1 MLVHGIR
8 TRAPW
13 QEAIRDVLEAEG
25 FTVVLTNYDYFDIFR
40 FVAPFIILRRKPE
53 NILAKQLRIIRS
65 IHPSAQISIIAH
77 SFGTYR
83 VSNILRDDPISK
95 FNRMIYR

>member
-77 SFGTYR
+77 PWDQ
-83 VSNILRDDPISK
+83 ILACNYKWYAIIK
-95 FNRMIYR
+95 LLLLL